1 MTPDELLERYPRET
15 LRWLRRRLG
24 LSQLGLA
31 LELEL
36 GSSTVSAW
44 EARYQGI
51 SPRHGAPLAALLAP
65 HLVTAEGAAFVQAL
79 GPDEAVSDE

>member
-1 MTPDELLERYPRET
+1 MTPDELLRRYPRET

-44 EARYQGI
+44 EARHQGI
-51 SPRHGAPLAALLAP
+51 SPRHRAPLAALLAL